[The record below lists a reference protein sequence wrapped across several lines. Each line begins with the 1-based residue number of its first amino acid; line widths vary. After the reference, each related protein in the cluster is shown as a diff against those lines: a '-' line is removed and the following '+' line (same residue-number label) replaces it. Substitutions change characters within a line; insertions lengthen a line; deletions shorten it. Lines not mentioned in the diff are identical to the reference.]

1 MQGILKKAIGGFYY
15 VKCGDKEYECKARG
29 SFRKSGKSPVAGDM
43 VEISVPNDGFAAI
56 EKILPRKNSLKRPPL
71 ANIDVLV
78 IVCSTVNPS
87 PNFTVIDKMTAA
99 AINNDMQPI
108 IVVSKNDL
116 KNGENIAEIY
126 RHAGFEVFV
135 TSSDD
140 KQEAER
146 LKSFLQGKTSAFTGN
161 SGVGKSTLL
170 NLLFPSLN
178 LETGIISQKLGRGRH
193 TTRAVELFELDGC
206 LVADTPGFSTMELQM
221 YKMTDKDNMQYC
233 FPEFEQYLG
242 ECQFTSCAHICEK
255 GCRIFAG
262 CKRRRY

>member
-29 SFRKSGKSPVAGDM
+29 SFRKSGRSPVAGDM

-56 EKILPRKNSLKRPPL
+56 EEILPRKNSLKRPPL

-108 IVVSKNDL
+108 LVVSKNDL
-116 KNGENIAEIY
+116 KNGESIAEIY

-135 TSSDD
+135 TSSDE

-146 LKSFLQGKTSAFTGN
+146 LKSFLQGKTSAF
-161 SGVGKSTLL
+161 
-170 NLLFPSLN
+170 
-178 LETGIISQKLGRGRH
+178 
-193 TTRAVELFELDGC
+193 
-206 LVADTPGFSTMELQM
+206 LV
-221 YKMTDKDNMQYC
+221 
-233 FPEFEQYLG
+233 
-242 ECQFTSCAHICEK
+242 
-255 GCRIFAG
+255 
-262 CKRRRY
+262 

>member
-108 IVVSKNDL
+108 IVVSKTTL
-116 KNGENIAEIY
+116 K
-126 RHAGFEVFV
+126 
-135 TSSDD
+135 T
-140 KQEAER
+140 ER
-146 LKSFLQGKTSAFTGN
+146 ISPKFTDTQVLKYLLLLLTISRKRKIKKLFAGKTSAFTA
-161 SGVGKSTLL
+161 TAA
-170 NLLFPSLN
+170 
-178 LETGIISQKLGRGRH
+178 LENQLCSI
-193 TTRAVELFELDGC
+193 
-206 LVADTPGFSTMELQM
+206 
-221 YKMTDKDNMQYC
+221 YC
-233 FPEFEQYLG
+233 FL
-242 ECQFTSCAHICEK
+242 HLIW
-255 GCRIFAG
+255 
-262 CKRRRY
+262 KRES